1 MKRVIKL
8 FVTPLFYFAV
18 LIAGVPIA
26 YAGCI
31 DNAGDAVL
39 GFLSGGASVAACEL
53 KELVDAIQNF
63 IKTVSDLANNVVGN
77 AKKVADAAVGAV
89 NGAADDVTG
98 AVTGAQRDL
107 GNAVSEA
114 KTMTSAIAMTPSANI
129 HLPRPGTTAPSH
141 IGAAA
146 APKVAA
152 LGATQGTGKPGPNP
166 RMTTAPILLQA
177 DPQRL
182 HAALERGAQQLST
195 LKTSV
200 NQDIA
205 GRINTAVQRARNQ
218 ATSHLSDA
226 ADIVKTTLL
235 APINALLTML
245 NDLVNHPTT
254 LLDPIATIN
263 GMVDD
268 IGKNIVD
275 TMNHINDVI
284 TKDAIVTLGGIE
296 GDVQQVQGAAQAGGK
311 LLSAMRRAHQ
321 EKTQAALEALE
332 SQLNALAP
340 QQGGFA
346 RSHALAPAAHVTFR
360 FAPVQSR
367 LHATL
372 QKSVMP
378 YQSIA
383 SNLKSSWAAINM
395 KHLAVR
401 PHPLDARTQQTAQ
414 AELDGMFRGKSAA
427 DVERTKQNL
436 LSQARLKFGSD
447 PKLMASIEQNLNSYV
462 HSHVAPAAPAP
473 GSAVK
478 PPNPNRQQTL
488 SLQPLPPKQG
498 TAQYR
503 QSPAVQQR

>member
-1 MKRVIKL
+1 MKRLIKL
-8 FVTPLFYFAV
+8 FATPIFCFLV
-18 LIAGVPIA
+18 LTSGAPMA
-26 YAGCI
+26 YAACTDGYGI
-31 DNAGDAVL
+31 L
-39 GFLSGGASVAACEL
+39 FGFLTAGTSMAACEL
-53 KELVDAIQNF
+53 QELVDAIKNF
-63 IKTVSDLANNVVGN
+63 INTVSALANNVASN

-89 NGAADDVTG
+89 NTAADDISGT
-98 AVTGAQRDL
+98 VTGAQRDL
-107 GNAVSEA
+107 GNAASEA
-114 KTMTSAIAMTPSANI
+114 KNLASMI
-129 HLPRPGTTAPSH
+129 
-141 IGAAA
+141 AA
-146 APKVAA
+146 APTAIPHVG
-152 LGATQGTGKPGPNP
+152 LGTASSSHVGASARSRMMTSGTSQTAPKSDPNP
-166 RMTTAPILLQA
+166 RVTTAPIQLAA

-182 HAALERGAQQLST
+182 HAALVRGSQELGT

-200 NQDIA
+200 DQDIA
-205 GRINTAVQRARNQ
+205 GHINGALQRARNQ
-218 ATSHLSDA
+218 ATAHLSDA
-226 ADIVKTTLL
+226 ADMVKTALL
-235 APINALLTML
+235 APINALLSML

-263 GMVDD
+263 GMVND
-268 IGKNIVD
+268 ISKNIVD

-284 TKDAIVTLGGIE
+284 TKDAIATLGGIE

-340 QQGGFA
+340 QQGGFG
-346 RSHALAPAAHVTFR
+346 RSRALVPAAHVEFR

-372 QKSVMP
+372 QKSVVP

-395 KHLAVR
+395 KHMAVR
-401 PHPLDARTQQTAQ
+401 PHPLDASAQQTAQ
-414 AELDGMFRGKSAA
+414 TELDQMFRGKSPA

-447 PKLMASIEQNLNSYV
+447 PRLMASIEQNLNNYV
-462 HSHVAPAAPAP
+462 HSHVAPVTPLPGPAI
-473 GSAVK
+473 K

-488 SLQPLPPKQG
+488 NLQPLPPKQG
-498 TAQYR
+498 TAQYK
-503 QSPAVQQR
+503 QVPAVQR